1 MRGNSFRR
9 RAARSLPADAQ
20 VQTKGRYRDGQAA
33 KQRSIVAAPDFMR
46 INLIRM
52 ANSAA
57 DYAKNH

>member
-1 MRGNSFRR
+1 
-9 RAARSLPADAQ
+9 